1 MFQFFLEVFGHDDAA
16 EDFAGIDECADFL
29 YIATDCIARE
39 RRGTGD
45 MREEIARRRGLR
57 TIDDSIRH
65 FLDVVVGRIAEQ
77 KALDDDGHDELDP
90 HARVLEEREQLLLA
104 EEIKVAQKTL
114 QGNVHGSTFFRV
126 I

>member
-77 KALDDDGHDELDP
+77 KALDDDGHDQLDP

-104 EEIKVAQKTL
+104 EEVEMVEETD
-114 QGNVHGSTFFRV
+114 QGSHDSTFFRV
-126 I
+126 M